1 MCGNPHTIYK
11 VYHIPPG
18 PFPPENRQNEN
29 TGIAGGFKTAKL
41 HPQEKN
47 SMEKNR
53 QFVIDGLLVIP
64 AEDMKLCEVD
74 TVKDLETVTVYATA
88 KRNFYQIT
96 EGAGLDVKRITEEE
110 ARAIIRDH
118 PAGVDVR
125 I

>member
-1 MCGNPHTIYK
+1 
-11 VYHIPPG
+11 
-18 PFPPENRQNEN
+18 
-29 TGIAGGFKTAKL
+29 
-41 HPQEKN
+41 
-47 SMEKNR
+47 MEKNR

-74 TVKDLETVTVYATA
+74 TIKDLETVTVYATA

-125 I
+125 VYKTVFGAPERG